1 MVFGPFW
8 SQNVYGFYR
17 SLRSE
22 NGCGKWHVLV
32 GNRIRIWRTRRHTP
46 TKNSQEYHPPP
57 RAIIP
62 TCVKCHASH
71 FQVAPAEPL
80 FQSEAKWEAI
90 HVFFYS
96 NANKTHFHQKGFAFT
111 FLLKVRVLE
120 VGNSQNHQE
129 WNSWRPHLSL
139 ESERNF
145 RRPVYISSIQRLII
159 SKLHSRLFQLL
170 KSFLLALLLKYIFFT
185 EIL

>member
-1 MVFGPFW
+1 MNQAAQPNQEFPGVPPPPPPPHEQLFRLA
-8 SQNVYGFYR
+8 QNVMQAR
-17 SLRSE
+17 
-22 NGCGKWHVLV
+22 
-32 GNRIRIWRTRRHTP
+32 
-46 TKNSQEYHPPP
+46 
-57 RAIIP
+57 
-62 TCVKCHASH
+62 H

-80 FQSEAKWEAI
+80 LQSEAKWEAI

-111 FLLKVRVLE
+111 FVLKVRVLE

-185 EIL
+185 EIF